1 MTVVDELK
9 DRFYSL
15 TDEDKMAFMK
25 AIMPSFCESFR
36 KNPESMMMFC
46 GDMMKSSAW
55 TFQGGRAYGCTR
67 PKSYF
72 LL

>member
-1 MTVVDELK
+1 MTTVDELK

-36 KNPESMMMFC
+36 RKPESMMLFC
-46 GDMMKSSAW
+46 GDMMKSFGMDMPAMMRMMSMMSGNK
-55 TFQGGRAYGCTR
+55 Q
-67 PKSYF
+67 
-72 LL
+72 